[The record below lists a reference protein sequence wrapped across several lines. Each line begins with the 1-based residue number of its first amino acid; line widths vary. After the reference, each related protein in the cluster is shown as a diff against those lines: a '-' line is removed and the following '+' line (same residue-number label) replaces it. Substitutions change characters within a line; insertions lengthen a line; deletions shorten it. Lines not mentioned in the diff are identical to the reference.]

1 MFTKLGKT
9 LPKLSM
15 YILTCTMFGLAFWF
29 NIYAVDSI
37 EEDLT
42 PLTSSPS
49 HYSESAV
56 DSVSDSN
63 GSLTANDSN
72 GSLAVD
78 SVSGLNE
85 SSSSIDSKESS
96 SMSTKDIQPYPITHP
111 KHYEPLPIQ
120 RQKPLTGPALYLS
133 YVDQI
138 TTELYPDIP
147 ADYVKAIIWRES
159 TYNPNCVTG
168 DNVGLMQISAKWD
181 VDRAKE
187 LGVTD
192 LLDPY
197 GNILVGCDILDEFTK
212 NYSFGYAIN
221 YHAGGYK
228 YADRYKNSASPVE
241 KQLAGIVQKIQS
253 GDIVIGG
260 E

>member
-1 MFTKLGKT
+1 
-9 LPKLSM
+9 
-15 YILTCTMFGLAFWF
+15 MFGLAFWF

-49 HYSESAV
+49 YFSESAV
-56 DSVSDSN
+56 DSVSD
-63 GSLTANDSN
+63 
-72 GSLAVD
+72 
-78 SVSGLNE
+78 LNN
-85 SSSSIDSKESS
+85 SSIVSNIMDI
-96 SMSTKDIQPYPITHP
+96 KDIQSYRVAHS

-120 RQKPLTGPALYLS
+120 RQKLLTGPALYLS

-181 VDRAKE
+181 VDRAKK

-197 GNILVGCDILDEFTK
+197 DNILVGCDILDEFTK

-228 YADRYKNSASPVE
+228 YADRYKNSMSPVE